1 MEGGRCRSGVRLHL
15 RWPYTD
21 GGRDSSGEGGG
32 GAVSSCCTIRR
43 ERLLRG
49 LDADS
54 LNALV
59 MSSVE
64 KESLRGSGVLEAVG
78 KGIVSVI
85 VGLAA
90 GWGGGLMRFAVVPTG
105 VRVSALGRDG
115 RVLGPHSVDAG
126 GCRGG
131 QGGRGGRVKALGS
144 EMDAYVSSRRD
155 ALTQMCPICTVGK

>member
-1 MEGGRCRSGVRLHL
+1 MRLHL

-90 GWGGGLMRFAVVPTG
+90 GRVGGGLMRFAVVPTG

-131 QGGRGGRVKALGS
+131 RVKALAS
-144 EMDAYVSSRRD
+144 ERDDGCLCIVS
-155 ALTQMCPICTVGK
+155 P